1 MTGMTMM
8 FLVQPFLSSVGSASP
23 QQPQLKS
30 FEAWCRQRKSVP
42 ADTRRTIDVL
52 LKKAGTKDCKL
63 ADRQLKTLTILS
75 LSMNQIS
82 DVKPLAGLTKL
93 TTLMLTGLVVQKTII
108 MLNAEA
114 NQAVNYF
121 VAFDLF

>member
-1 MTGMTMM
+1 
-8 FLVQPFLSSVGSASP
+8 
-23 QQPQLKS
+23 
-30 FEAWCRQRKSVP
+30 
-42 ADTRRTIDVL
+42 L
-52 LKKAGTKDCKL
+52 LKKTGTKDYKL
-63 ADRQLKTLTILS
+63 ADRQLKTLTRLALNGNQISDVKPLEGLTKLTS
-75 LSMNQIS
+75 LVLNGNQIS

>member
-1 MTGMTMM
+1 
-8 FLVQPFLSSVGSASP
+8 
-23 QQPQLKS
+23 
-30 FEAWCRQRKSVP
+30 
-42 ADTRRTIDVL
+42 L

-63 ADRQLKTLTILS
+63 ADRQLKTLTS
-75 LSMNQIS
+75 LYLIGNKIS